1 MLHKRILLQLQWLIF
16 SSFKWWGNVLAV
28 SVKVSRYGW
37 RAALNHSHVSTQL
50 MVHQRLN
57 MSVVRMTTAT
67 RDLFQNLIQSQNH
80 CKVWQHD
87 PDGLF
92 TIICIFLSRNCAAP
106 PYWLIRSK
114 AQSRPTI
121 WTLHDLHLVFALEN
135 KQKIPTL
142 VSVHGLWQGN
152 CKPRIGMIYGTFRRS
167 VTDTIRV
174 TAYVCSVVS
183 IYTTST
189 TFTLYTTKI
198 LLSVRFCQDC
208 Y

>member
-1 MLHKRILLQLQWLIF
+1 MLHKRIPLQLQWLIF

-92 TIICIFLSRNCAAP
+92 TIICIFLSRSCAAP

-114 AQSRPTI
+114 AQSRPTV
-121 WTLHDLHLVFALEN
+121 WTLHDLHLISPWKHTKNSNLGFSAWLMAGQLQAKN
-135 KQKIPTL
+135 M
-142 VSVHGLWQGN
+142 HDLWN
-152 CKPRIGMIYGTFRRS
+152 FS
-167 VTDTIRV
+167 
-174 TAYVCSVVS
+174 
-183 IYTTST
+183 
-189 TFTLYTTKI
+189 
-198 LLSVRFCQDC
+198 
-208 Y
+208 